1 MKNISKDY
9 LLLVVVVV
17 SDQYQS
23 SEISSV
29 TVSSV
34 ITGDIGS
41 ANTSKSEK
49 SSRGC
54 RIRIRCLPMEMSGVQ
69 FKGFNIDQQ
78 APGTVYDSNQLY
90 FTNPHLNKRLCK
102 KVEGPCAVAMDAILA
117 TAFKFQ
123 ILVWPTNLNMQN
135 SIYS

>member
-1 MKNISKDY
+1 MLAVYGNEWRP
-9 LLLVVVVV
+9 V
-17 SDQYQS
+17 
-23 SEISSV
+23 
-29 TVSSV
+29 
-34 ITGDIGS
+34 
-41 ANTSKSEK
+41 
-49 SSRGC
+49 
-54 RIRIRCLPMEMSGVQ
+54 GVD

-123 ILVWPTNLNMQN
+123 ILYGPP
-135 SIYS
+135 I